1 MAKKLRITYRKS
13 TIGYN
18 KKQRATIHALGL
30 RKLHQ
35 TVEHSDSPEI
45 RGMINRVNHLIMV
58 EEVD

>member
-30 RKLHQ
+30 HKLHQ

-45 RGMINRVNHLIMV
+45 RGMINRVNHLVMV

>member
-18 KKQRATIHALGL
+18 KIQRATIHALGL

-45 RGMINRVNHLIMV
+45 RGMINRVNHLVMV